1 MAEKKKSSSKST
13 SKSSS
18 GGAIW
23 GLNKISMYIII
34 VVALLYVITTILSFI
49 PLDLALSYKIIGII
63 NGFATAAMIT
73 VVSILAWRYVAHKNA
88 TWQVIYIICLI
99 LVFTGVVIP
108 LIV

>member
-34 VVALLYVITTILSFI
+34 VVAVLYVVTTILSFI
-49 PLDLALSYKIIGII
+49 PLDLTLSYKIIGII

>member
-1 MAEKKKSSSKST
+1 MAEKKKTSSKST

-34 VVALLYVITTILSFI
+34 VVAVLYVVTTILSFI
-49 PLDLALSYKIIGII
+49 PLDLALSYKVIGII